1 MVDLRHRAETQNMR
15 EVATVVKSRRPRLAR
30 CHGLLPS
37 ARQRMIPYS
46 FPETESHLNATT
58 LTDNVDAR
66 WDEEIVPQLIDYIRI
81 PAKSPHFDPQWA
93 TNGHIERVIR
103 LAEAWVRRQPVRDLI
118 VEIVRLPGRTPLL
131 YFDAPGAGDRT
142 VLLYGHLDKQPEMI
156 GWRDGFGPWDP
167 LLEGGKLYGRGG
179 ADDGYAVFAALAAI
193 GALQAQG
200 IAHSRC
206 VGMIETCEE
215 SGSYDL
221 PAYLEALAKRMGN
234 VDFVVGLDSGCGD
247 YERLWATTSLR
258 GMSAG
263 TLTVDVLT
271 EGVHSGDA
279 SGVVPSSF
287 RIARRILDRLEDAAT
302 GRILPAEFH
311 AAIPVERAEQAHKAA
326 AILGDGIVTKF
337 PFIGTT
343 QPMVADRAE
352 ACLNR
357 TWRPALSII
366 GADGLPPIANAGNV
380 LRPSTSLQ
388 LSLRLPPTVDGAA
401 ATVALKRLLEADPPY
416 GASVRFDGESG
427 ATGWNAPATESWLAR
442 ALETA
447 SSRHYGRPA
456 AAMGEGGTIPFM
468 AMLGM
473 HFPDAQF
480 LITGVLGPKSNAHG
494 PNEFLHIPYAKKL
507 TACVAEILAAHAA
520 NAAG

>member
-1 MVDLRHRAETQNMR
+1 
-15 EVATVVKSRRPRLAR
+15 
-30 CHGLLPS
+30 
-37 ARQRMIPYS
+37 MIAAALG
-46 FPETESHLNATT
+46 ETENHVNATT
-58 LTDNVDAR
+58 LLATVAAR

-93 TNGHIERVIR
+93 ANGHIERVVR
-103 LAEAWVRRQPVRDLI
+103 LAEAWVKGQPVRGLA

-131 YFDAPGAGDRT
+131 YFDVPGTGAST
-142 VLLYGHLDKQPEMI
+142 VLLYGHLDKQPEMT

-167 LLEGGKLYGRGG
+167 LLEDGKLYGRGG
-179 ADDGYAVFAALAAI
+179 ADDGYAVFASLAAI

-200 IAHSRC
+200 IPHSRC

-221 PAYLEALAKRMGN
+221 PAYLEALAPRLGQ

-258 GMSAG
+258 GLVGG
-263 TLTVDVLT
+263 TLSVDVLT

-279 SGVVPSSF
+279 SGIVPSSF
-287 RIARRILDRLEDAAT
+287 RIARRILDRLEDAST

-311 AAIPVERAEQAHKAA
+311 APIPSERAVQAKKAA
-326 AILGDGIVTKF
+326 AILGDIVVARF
-337 PFIGTT
+337 PFIGNT
-343 QPMVADRAE
+343 QPMVSDRAE

-366 GADGLPPIANAGNV
+366 GADGLPGIANAGNV
-380 LRPSTSLQ
+380 LRPGTSLQ
-388 LSLRLPPTVDGAA
+388 LSLRLPPTIDGAA
-401 ATVALKRLLEADPPY
+401 ATRALKRLLEADPPH
-416 GASVRFDGESG
+416 GATVRFDGESG
-427 ATGWNAPATESWLAR
+427 ATGWNAPATEPWLSR
-442 ALETA
+442 ALDEA
-447 SSRHYGRPA
+447 SSRNYGKPS

-468 AMLGM
+468 AMLGK

-507 TACVAEILAAHAA
+507 TACVADVLAAHSARTSL
-520 NAAG
+520 